1 MCTHPKEDFMKDLK
15 TLLDQGFDDAENV
28 KEIREMYK
36 ENLEEG
42 YKSDCIYA
50 DRVYR

>member
-1 MCTHPKEDFMKDLK
+1 MCIHPKEDFMKDLK
-15 TLLDQGFDDAENV
+15 TLLDQGFDDAENA
-28 KEIREMYK
+28 KESKRDVQ

-50 DRVYR
+50 DRAY